1 MRLIIAG
8 GGTGGHLFPAMAIAN
23 ALQGI
28 EPRAEVLFVGTRH
41 GIEARILP
49 ERGLPVRFI
58 STRGIRKTG
67 LMNRLFAVG
76 ELPLAV
82 TQSMRLIRAFQ
93 PDVVLGV
100 GGYASGPVVA
110 AAVLLRLPTAIQEQ
124 NSVMGTTNRLLAR
137 FVDRIF
143 VSWEG
148 TEPRTAPEKTIL
160 TGNPIRQDLFDS
172 PPYPDNKDRFKLLVF
187 GGSRGASSI
196 NRAFADHIELLKP
209 FAGKMGVVHQTGK
222 EERAAVE
229 AAYRAAGVAC
239 LVTEFID
246 DIGSFYRWADLVV
259 CRSGASSL
267 AELTA
272 FGKPAVVTPYPYAIG
287 DHQMKNARHF
297 EAAGAVRIIPDS
309 ELASGALVKAVAE
322 LMSNEIARAAMA
334 RRSRQMGRPEAATRI
349 AEHILQMARSRK

>member
-8 GGTGGHLFPAMAIAN
+8 GGTGGHLFPAMAIAS
-23 ALQGI
+23 AVQGLA
-28 EPRAEVLFVGTRH
+28 PRAEVLFVGTRH

-76 ELPLAV
+76 ELPFAV
-82 TQSMRLIRAFQ
+82 IQSMRLIRDFR

-110 AAVLLRLPTAIQEQ
+110 AAALLRLPTAIQEQ

-143 VSWEG
+143 VSWER
-148 TEPRTAPEKTIL
+148 TEPQTAPEKTIL
-160 TGNPIRQDLFDS
+160 AGNPIRQDLFDS
-172 PPYPDNKDRFKLLVF
+172 PAFPDNSDRFKLLVF

-196 NRAFADHIELLKP
+196 NRAFANHVEMLKP
-209 FAGKMGVVHQTGK
+209 HADEIGVVHQTGK
-222 EERAAVE
+222 DGRAEVE
-229 AAYRAAGVAC
+229 AAYRAAGVPAH
-239 LVTEFID
+239 VTEFID
-246 DIGSFYRWADLVV
+246 NIGSFYRWADLVV

-272 FGKPAVVTPYPYAIG
+272 FGKPAVVAPYPYAIG
-287 DHQMKNARHF
+287 DHQMKNARHL
-297 EAAGAVRIIPDS
+297 EAAGAVRIVPDS
-309 ELASGALVKAVAE
+309 ELANGALVKAVVE
-322 LMSNEIARAAMA
+322 LMSNQIALAAMA
-334 RRSRQMGRPEAATRI
+334 RKSRQMGRPEAATRI
-349 AEHILQMARSRK
+349 AEHILQMARSRQ